1 MKASQPR
8 FQLREAVV
16 DWEAN
21 ANRGLA
27 RAFCGQ
33 LSVLCD
39 LRHMSADAIT
49 ETNAI
54 THALGYKIL

>member
-1 MKASQPR
+1 MPIVAWPEL
-8 FQLREAVV
+8 FV
-16 DWEAN
+16 
-21 ANRGLA
+21 
-27 RAFCGQ
+27 GQ
-33 LSVLCD
+33 RSVLCD